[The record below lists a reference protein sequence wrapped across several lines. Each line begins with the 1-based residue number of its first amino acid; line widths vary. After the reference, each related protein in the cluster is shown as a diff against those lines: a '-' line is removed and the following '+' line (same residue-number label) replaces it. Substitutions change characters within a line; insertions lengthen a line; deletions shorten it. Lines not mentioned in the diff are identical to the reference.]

1 MKTKI
6 LLVFALL
13 LAGISCKKDTP
24 ASPYPKAGLISYFGF
39 NDTVAD
45 KQNYATMGT
54 AKFSY
59 VTGISGKAV
68 HFNGVDE
75 ALEFIPTDP
84 VVNTKISLSFW
95 YKTAEAGNTKYFISG
110 NGFRFAT
117 ALGSIAFVISVPKI
131 VNAHSNALEPNKWTH
146 VVGTYDGTN
155 MHIYING
162 AWVASKN
169 NPSSTADFNSSLI
182 FGVDQAS
189 YWAGSID
196 ELYIYNRALSQ
207 AEVTQLYNM
216 K

>member
-6 LLVFALL
+6 LLLCGL
-13 LAGISCKKDTP
+13 ILAGISCKKDKQW
-24 ASPYPKAGLISYFGF
+24 PYPTCGLISYLNFDDNLKDQKGY
-39 NDTVAD
+39 VAD
-45 KQNYATMGT
+45 GIGSAD
-54 AKFSY
+54 F
-59 VTGISGKAV
+59 VTGKIGKALS
-68 HFNGVDE
+68 FNGVNQQ
-75 ALEFIPTDP
+75 LNFIPQIAQSNTHITMSLWVKDVTDDGS
-84 VVNTKISLSFW
+84 KSFM
-95 YKTAEAGNTKYFISG
+95 SG
-110 NGFRFAT
+110 NGFQ
-117 ALGSIAFVISVPKI
+117 LSSSSISVTFSMATQSANTFA
-131 VNAHSNALEPNKWTH
+131 VAGPNSINQWTH
-146 VVGTYDGTN
+146 VVSTYDGTN